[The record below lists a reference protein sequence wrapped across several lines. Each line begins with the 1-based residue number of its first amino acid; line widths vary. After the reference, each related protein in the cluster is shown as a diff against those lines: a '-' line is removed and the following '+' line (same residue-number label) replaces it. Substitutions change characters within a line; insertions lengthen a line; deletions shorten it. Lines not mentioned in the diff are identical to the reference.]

1 MYNLKV
7 KTNKCAT
14 IPFQGQVNGES
25 NLFDLRLALCAVTSI
40 PVQKQK
46 ILIGFPP
53 KQVIGRDEDKL
64 KSLGIKDG
72 DVVIVEETDS
82 GIVRYTFDTTV
93 TFIVCLLNIVSKVL
107 LLLLLHIAGIKF
119 LLQWKNVD
127 LDSVASPRSDFPR
140 GSLLK
145 KVVPSDNSCLFTSI
159 YFLVNGGD
167 VNENNL
173 QSMREIVA
181 QAIAQQPQIYNE
193 ALLEKSNAEYCRWIL
208 KDTSWGGA
216 IELSVF
222 SDYYQTEIVALDAK
236 SGLMNRFGE
245 DKRYIQRIFL
255 LYDGIHYDPVYL
267 ETYDVKHIM
276 DHLKDLKCS
285 LFYSLEKRI
294 SRNCMSHNKGMGRC
308 LYIFPSSEEWLLD
321 QAYALVQEAK
331 SSGLYTDTNKFC
343 LLCNECCITMHGEQ
357 EAVRHAKET
366 GHSNFAEVRRNV

>member
-53 KQVIGRDEDKL
+53 KQVVGRDEDKL

-82 GIVRYTFDTTV
+82 GI
-93 TFIVCLLNIVSKVL
+93 
-107 LLLLLHIAGIKF
+107 
-119 LLQWKNVD
+119 WKNVD

-267 ETYDVKHIM
+267 ETYD
-276 DHLKDLKCS
+276 
-285 LFYSLEKRI
+285 
-294 SRNCMSHNKGMGRC
+294 GRC